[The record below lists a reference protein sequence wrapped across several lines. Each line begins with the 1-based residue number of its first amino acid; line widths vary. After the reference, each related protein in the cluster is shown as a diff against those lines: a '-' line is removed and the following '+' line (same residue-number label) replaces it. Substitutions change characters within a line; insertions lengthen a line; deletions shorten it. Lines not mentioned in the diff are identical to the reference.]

1 MSRQQEVD
9 ITCPGCGFTGRFV
22 IWDSVNNVLSPEA
35 AQKLIDGSLFLYE
48 CPSCGEENQVFYAC
62 LYHDM
67 EHRAM
72 VQLVSD
78 TEESVEEAFEA
89 YGKLMDDG
97 IAKEI
102 GYSSGYRHRLV
113 TDINSLREKAAILR
127 DELDDRAVELVK
139 LIVLAQKAGKGQIPS
154 GASAYYV
161 CLDEGS
167 GLVLEFV
174 SDEGALSAGVD
185 REMYD
190 SLAEL
195 VRDREPEDKGLR
207 FVDSQWA
214 YEFLAPRDSF
224 GEARACDLKR
234 RSPGREVAVTNG
246 AHGSQRR
253 IGMVRIAQT
262 HGCR

>member
-48 CPSCGEENQVFYAC
+48 CPNCGEKNQVFYAC

-78 TEESVEEAFEA
+78 TEESVKKAFET
-89 YGKLMDDG
+89 YEKLMGDG
-97 IAKEI
+97 IVKEI
-102 GYSSGYRHRLV
+102 NFDSGYKHRLV
-113 TDINSLREKAAILR
+113 TDINSLREKASILR
-127 DELDDRAVELVK
+127 DELDDRAVELMK
-139 LIVLAQKAGKGQIPS
+139 LIVLAGNADNDQIPS
-154 GASAYYV
+154 GATAYYV

-167 GLVLEFV
+167 DLVLEFV
-174 SDEGALSAGVD
+174 SDEGAVSASVG

-195 VRDREPEDKGLR
+195 VRERELEDKGLR
-207 FVDSQWA
+207 FIDSQWA
-214 YEFLAPRDSF
+214 YELLSER
-224 GEARACDLKR
+224 
-234 RSPGREVAVTNG
+234 
-246 AHGSQRR
+246 
-253 IGMVRIAQT
+253 
-262 HGCR
+262 

>member
-9 ITCPGCGFTGRFV
+9 ITCPGCGFAGRFV

-48 CPSCGEENQVFYAC
+48 CPNCGEKNQVFYAC

-78 TEESVEEAFEA
+78 TEESVKKAFET
-89 YGKLMDDG
+89 YEKLMGDG
-97 IAKEI
+97 IVKEI
-102 GYSSGYRHRLV
+102 NSDSGYKHRLV
-113 TDINSLREKAAILR
+113 TDINSLREKASILR
-127 DELDDRAVELVK
+127 DELDDRAVELMK
-139 LIVLAQKAGKGQIPS
+139 LIVLAGNADNDQIPS
-154 GASAYYV
+154 GATAYYV

-167 GLVLEFV
+167 DLVLEFV
-174 SDEGALSAGVD
+174 SDEGAVSASVG

-195 VRDREPEDKGLR
+195 VREREPEDKGLR
-207 FVDSQWA
+207 FIDSQWA
-214 YEFLAPRDSF
+214 YELLSER
-224 GEARACDLKR
+224 
-234 RSPGREVAVTNG
+234 
-246 AHGSQRR
+246 
-253 IGMVRIAQT
+253 
-262 HGCR
+262 

>member
-9 ITCPGCGFTGRFV
+9 ITCPGCGFAGRFV

-48 CPSCGEENQVFYAC
+48 CPNCGEKNQVFYAC

-78 TEESVEEAFEA
+78 TEESVKKAFET
-89 YGKLMDDG
+89 YEKLMGDG
-97 IAKEI
+97 IVKEI
-102 GYSSGYRHRLV
+102 NFDSGYKHRLV
-113 TDINSLREKAAILR
+113 TDINSLREKASILR
-127 DELDDRAVELVK
+127 DELDDRAVELMK
-139 LIVLAQKAGKGQIPS
+139 LIVLAGNAVNDQIPS
-154 GASAYYV
+154 GATAYYV

-167 GLVLEFV
+167 DLVLEFV
-174 SDEGALSAGVD
+174 SDEGAVSASVG

-195 VRDREPEDKGLR
+195 VREREPEDKGLR
-207 FVDSQWA
+207 FIDSQWA
-214 YEFLAPRDSF
+214 YELLSER
-224 GEARACDLKR
+224 
-234 RSPGREVAVTNG
+234 
-246 AHGSQRR
+246 
-253 IGMVRIAQT
+253 
-262 HGCR
+262 